1 MDLPRETQVNT
12 RLTVITSPAEVDVTN
27 AWQLAERLCSAL
39 NSGNVA
45 VAVDLSKTG
54 FIDCAGVSVLRAAAI
69 HAASGGIELCLA
81 APCDQVRR
89 MLHLLNADCALAV
102 YPNLAAA
109 FRAVTGIGKSSG
121 SAAGAASQ
129 GAGHGCSADI
139 IDLIMADHRRI
150 RRLGGVLRDTG
161 QESHGIGN
169 SAWVL
174 GEVWAR
180 LADLIDLHL
189 GAEEEVCL
197 PAFYGTDPSGR
208 EQRKNLIAD
217 HEDIR
222 NAMQEA
228 SLQPAGSVTWWLAA
242 GDALGACNEAF
253 RREEQHTLPKFARHA
268 DDAQRCHLARQ
279 WQAYMAAPIRDA
291 SNDTSLWSYQ
301 RGGRLGRW
309 RGRSDCN

>member
-1 MDLPRETQVNT
+1 MKDLPREAQVNA
-12 RLTVITSPAEVDVTN
+12 RPAVLTLPAEVDVSN
-27 AWQLAERLCSAL
+27 AWQLAEGLYSAL
-39 NSGNVA
+39 NSGRVA
-45 VAVDLSKTG
+45 VVVDLSRTG

-69 HAASGGIELCLA
+69 HAVSGGVELCLA
-81 APCDQVRR
+81 APCAPVRR
-89 MLHLLNADCALAV
+89 VLRLLEADGALAV
-102 YPNLAAA
+102 YPSLAAA
-109 FRAVTGIGKSSG
+109 FLAVTGIGRSSG
-121 SAAGAASQ
+121 SAAAAARQ

-139 IDLIMADHRRI
+139 MDLIVADHRRI

-161 QESHGIGN
+161 KESHGIGS
-169 SAWVL
+169 SARVL

-189 GAEEEVCL
+189 GAEQEVCL

-208 EQRKNLIAD
+208 EQRKDLIAE
-217 HEDIR
+217 HENIR

-242 GDALGACNEAF
+242 ADALSACNAAF

-279 WQAYMAAPIRDA
+279 WQAYMAAPIRHQPGP
-291 SNDTSLWSYQ
+291 TEPQ
-301 RGGRLGRW
+301 RAR
-309 RGRSDCN
+309 RS